1 MAGVQSLARPK
12 VRRFRILPEG
22 KMERREALWFW
33 VFIAPWAFGFLV
45 FTLGPIIASAYLS
58 LTKYTLG
65 TTPTFTGVTNYV
77 NLANDRIFWK
87 SIQVTAY
94 YTLLA
99 VPLGLIAS
107 LVLAVLLNQKLPFV
121 GVFRTLYYLPS
132 LLGASVAVVLLFQWL
147 LNSQFG
153 IVNYVIRALLG
164 PNGTI
169 PLGVVP
175 PKWLQ
180 DPNWTVPSLVLM
192 SLWGFGGSMLIY
204 LSALQGVPSHLYEA
218 ATIDGASRFRQFFS
232 ITLPMISG
240 VILFTFITGV
250 IGSFQTF
257 TAAYI
262 ISGNGSG
269 SPAYSLMFYVLYLFN
284 NAFRT
289 YRMGTAAA
297 QAWILFIIVLILTVL
312 MFRVSRRFVYYESD
326 EEGGI

>member
-1 MAGVQSLARPK
+1 MAGAQSLTRPK

-22 KMERREALWFW
+22 KLERREAMWFW
-33 VFIAPWAFGFLV
+33 LFIAPWAFGFLV

-58 LTKYTLG
+58 VTKYTLG
-65 TTPTFTGVTNYV
+65 STPSFTGLTNYV
-77 NLANDRIFWK
+77 NLANDRIFLK

-94 YTLLA
+94 YTFLA
-99 VPLGLIAS
+99 VPLGIVAS
-107 LVLAVLLNQKLPFV
+107 LLLAVLLNQKLPFV

-153 IVNYVIRALLG
+153 IVNYVIRSLLG

-204 LSALQGVPSHLYEA
+204 LSALQGVPTHLYEA

-240 VILFTFITGV
+240 VILFTCITGV

-297 QAWILFIIVLILTVL
+297 QAWILFIIVLVLTVL

>member
-1 MAGVQSLARPK
+1 M
-12 VRRFRILPEG
+12 
-22 KMERREALWFW
+22 WFW
-33 VFIAPWAFGFLV
+33 LFIAPWVFGFVV

-58 LTKYTLG
+58 VTKYTLG
-65 TTPTFTGVTNYV
+65 STPSFTGLTNYV
-77 NLANDRIFWK
+77 NLANDRIFLK

-94 YTLLA
+94 YTFLA
-99 VPLGLIAS
+99 VPLGIIAS
-107 LVLAVLLNQKLPFV
+107 LLLAVLLNQKLPFV
-121 GVFRTLYYLPS
+121 GVFRTLFYLPS

-153 IVNYVIRALLG
+153 IVNYVIRSLFG

-240 VILFTFITGV
+240 VVLFTFITGV

>member
-1 MAGVQSLARPK
+1 V
-12 VRRFRILPEG
+12 
-22 KMERREALWFW
+22 
-33 VFIAPWAFGFLV
+33 
-45 FTLGPIIASAYLS
+45 
-58 LTKYTLG
+58 
-65 TTPTFTGVTNYV
+65 
-77 NLANDRIFWK
+77 
-87 SIQVTAY
+87 
-94 YTLLA
+94 
-99 VPLGLIAS
+99 AS
-107 LVLAVLLNQKLPFV
+107 LLLAVLLNQKLPFV

-132 LLGASVAVVLLFQWL
+132 LLGTSVAVVLLFQWL

-153 IVNYVIRALLG
+153 IVNYVIRSLVG
-164 PNGTI
+164 PNGAI

-192 SLWGFGGSMLIY
+192 SLWAFGGSMLIY
-204 LSALQGVPSHLYEA
+204 LSALQGVPTHLYEA

-240 VILFTFITGV
+240 VVLFTFITGV

-262 ISGNGSG
+262 ISGIGSG

-297 QAWILFIIVLILTVL
+297 QAWILFIIVLILTLL
-312 MFRVSRRFVYYESD
+312 MFQVSRRFVYYESD

>member
-1 MAGVQSLARPK
+1 MATAQTLPKPK
-12 VRRFRILPEG
+12 VRRWSLLGEG
-22 KMERREALWFW
+22 KIERREALWFW
-33 VFIAPWAFGFLV
+33 LFISPWAFGFIV
-45 FTLGPIIASAYLS
+45 FTLGPIVASAYLS
-58 LTKYTLG
+58 LTRYTLG
-65 TTPTFTGVTNYV
+65 TTPVFTGFTNYV
-77 NLANDRIFWK
+77 NLASDRIFLK

-94 YTLLA
+94 YTILA
-99 VPLGLIAS
+99 VPLGIAAS
-107 LVLAVLLNQKLPFV
+107 LLLAVLLNQKLPFV

-153 IVNYVIRALLG
+153 IVNYAIRSLLG

-180 DPNWTVPSLVLM
+180 DPDWTVPSLVLM

-204 LSALQGVPSHLYEA
+204 LSALQGVPTHLYEA

-297 QAWILFIIVLILTVL
+297 QAWILFIIVLILTLL

-326 EEGGI
+326 DEGMI